1 MDRKE
6 IAEQFYMEEHAVL
19 YALLVKA
26 ARELYGDKGELAN
39 GGGTIQYGRERGRR
53 MALRA
58 LKDGEDLSP
67 KNYLLY
73 SEWVDDRKWSKKDV
87 YAISPAFT
95 THCTHCGW
103 CESWKKHGLLEYGNL
118 YCSHIDVNLV
128 KGFNPDNVLNIR
140 SVLSQNGPCCD
151 FEFEKVSF
159 ANQEELDAFNAKK
172 RSLKDHTVKD
182 FLYHT
187 ASELSAMDRVY
198 QSILGKEAA
207 EKVVSTAIAGFRE
220 KFGEEKTA
228 ALLEEAKQDFT
239 VID

>member
-39 GGGTIQYGRERGRR
+39 VEGTIQYGRERGRR

-87 YAISPAFT
+87 
-95 THCTHCGW
+95 
-103 CESWKKHGLLEYGNL
+103 
-118 YCSHIDVNLV
+118 
-128 KGFNPDNVLNIR
+128 
-140 SVLSQNGPCCD
+140 
-151 FEFEKVSF
+151 
-159 ANQEELDAFNAKK
+159 
-172 RSLKDHTVKD
+172 
-182 FLYHT
+182 
-187 ASELSAMDRVY
+187 
-198 QSILGKEAA
+198 
-207 EKVVSTAIAGFRE
+207 
-220 KFGEEKTA
+220 
-228 ALLEEAKQDFT
+228 
-239 VID
+239 

>member
-1 MDRKE
+1 MNQEKKIRFKYRIKYTKGPELRFVSHLDLMRLF
-6 IAEQFYMEEHAVL
+6 QRAV
-19 YALLVKA
+19 
-26 ARELYGDKGELAN
+26 
-39 GGGTIQYGRERGRR
+39 RR
-53 MALRA
+53 AGLPI
-58 LKDGEDLSP
+58 G
-67 KNYLLY
+67 Y
-73 SEWVDDRKWSKKDV
+73 S
-87 YAISPAFT
+87 
-95 THCTHCGW
+95 H
-103 CESWKKHGLLEYGNL
+103 
-118 YCSHIDVNLV
+118 
-128 KGFNPDNVLNIR
+128 GFNPHQLMSFGNP
-140 SVLSQNGPCCD
+140 LSLGMTSTGEYCD